1 MLVGIFQ
8 PQGNTMTITPFK
20 LMLCPLNYAGWS
32 QVSHTGLG
40 VSALNTA
47 KVLRSSG
54 INVVVRPVR
63 DIADLKAKLAA
74 EKPTHCVINA
84 LWLASND
91 LAGVV
96 HLNSH
101 IAFAVL
107 VHSNIAFLQV
117 EAKGIAL
124 LRDAVDLETASVG
137 NFTVAANSRSGV
149 RGMQDAWE
157 CSATYLPNLYYLD
170 STVRAQRPKWQGGTL
185 RIGAFGALRPLK
197 NPTGSA
203 FAALAIA
210 SNLGADLEFHIN
222 TGRNDGG
229 WADRLVKAVDAIFA
243 GLPNARVVKNQWS
256 PWADFRRLVRHMH
269 LLLQPS
275 FTESFNVVTA
285 DGVAE
290 GVASVVS
297 DVIEWAPR
305 WWQSPPDNTQEIA
318 RTGRALL
325 TDSHTGVDGVAAL
338 TAHNIDGITQ
348 WCAWLNRKI
357 V

>member
-1 MLVGIFQ
+1 MNSNAAI
-8 PQGNTMTITPFK
+8 K

-47 KVLRSSG
+47 KTLRAAG
-54 INVVVRPVR
+54 INAIVRPVK
-63 DIADLKAKLAA
+63 DLADLKAKIAMEL
-74 EKPTHCVINA
+74 PTHVVINA
-84 LWLASND
+84 LWMPTND
-91 LAGVV
+91 LAGLV
-96 HLNSH
+96 HLMPH

-107 VHSNIAFLQV
+107 CHSNIAFLQV
-117 EAKGIAL
+117 EARGIGL
-124 LRDAVDLETASVG
+124 LRDAVDLETASMG
-137 NFTVAANSRSGV
+137 NFTVAANSRSAV
-149 RGMQDAWE
+149 RGVQDAWE
-157 CSATYLPNLYYLD
+157 CMATYLPNLYYLD
-170 STVRAQRPKWQGGTL
+170 ATVRAQRPKWSGGTL

-210 SNLGADLEFHIN
+210 SNLGANLEFHIN
-222 TGRNDGG
+222 VGRNDGG
-229 WADRLVKAVDAIFA
+229 WADRLVKSVDAIFA
-243 GLPNARVVKNQWS
+243 GLPNAKVIKNPWS

-297 DVIEWAPR
+297 DVIEWAPT
-305 WWQSPPDNTQEIA
+305 WWQAPPDNTEAIA

-325 TDSHTGVDGVAAL
+325 SDSHTGVDGVAAL
-338 TAHNIDGITQ
+338 AAHNADGLNQ
-348 WCAWLNRKI
+348 WTAWLEKKI